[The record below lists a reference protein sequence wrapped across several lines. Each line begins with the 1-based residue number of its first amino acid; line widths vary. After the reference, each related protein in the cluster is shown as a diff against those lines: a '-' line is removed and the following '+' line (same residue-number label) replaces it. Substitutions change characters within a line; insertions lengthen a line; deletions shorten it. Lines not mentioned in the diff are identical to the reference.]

1 MKPRL
6 AVILAM
12 LAVSVLVRLAPY
24 LLAQFGMSIDP
35 GRTTYPWNFSPMLPL
50 CLFGGAFFGRAG
62 IAYVY
67 VVPFAAWLMGDLGIL
82 ALTGRVDWAF
92 YPNQPLVY
100 LSLALVAT
108 TGFALRGE
116 RSWKRVAGAG
126 LASSVGFFV
135 ITNFGVWAFGDGLL
149 YPKTLS
155 GLVDC
160 YVRAIPFF
168 RNTLISMAVFLPLL
182 FSRVALQS
190 PAPVPLYRLAS
201 SRM

>member
-1 MKPRL
+1 MKPRFSVIV
-6 AVILAM
+6 AVV
-12 LAVSVLVRLAPY
+12 AVAVCVRLAPY

-35 GRTTYPWNFSPMLPL
+35 ERTTYPWNFSPMMPL
-50 CLFGGAFFGRAG
+50 CLFGGAFFARART
-62 IAYVY
+62 AYLL
-67 VVPFAAWLMGDLGIL
+67 PFAAWLLGDLGIL

-116 RSWKRVAGAG
+116 TSWTRVAGAG

-135 ITNFGVWAFGDGLL
+135 ITNFGVWAFGDGVL

-182 FSRVALQS
+182 FSRVGLRN
-190 PAPVPLYRLAS
+190 PAPIPLYRLAT
-201 SRM
+201 SRT